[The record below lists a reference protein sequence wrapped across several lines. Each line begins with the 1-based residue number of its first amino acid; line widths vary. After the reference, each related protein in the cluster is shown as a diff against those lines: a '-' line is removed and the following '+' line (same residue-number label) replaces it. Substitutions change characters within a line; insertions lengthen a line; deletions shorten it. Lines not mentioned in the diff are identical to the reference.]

1 MWCWSC
7 GVLEGFFAAFLVYW
21 FKITVC
27 HMSFFPNYILFCSC
41 RAGWLARIN
50 FSVTES
56 TYRSCVCLC
65 SVDEDEDDD
74 EGDEDEEVESLGGA
88 EKHALTVCFC

>member
-1 MWCWSC
+1 MESWRVSC
-7 GVLEGFFAAFLVYW
+7 VLVQDYCPPHE
-21 FKITVC
+21 
-27 HMSFFPNYILFCSC
+27 FFPNYTLFCSC

-74 EGDEDEEVESLGGA
+74 EEDESLGGA
-88 EKHALTVCFC
+88 EKRALTVCFC